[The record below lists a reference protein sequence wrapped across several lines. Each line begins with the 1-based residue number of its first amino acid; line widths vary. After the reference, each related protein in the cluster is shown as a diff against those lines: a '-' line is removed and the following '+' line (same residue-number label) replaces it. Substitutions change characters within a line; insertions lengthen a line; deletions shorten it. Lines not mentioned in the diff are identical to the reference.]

1 MFLKKSLGLGQM
13 LDGAF
18 SSKAQTETLPKKFM
32 DLQAGHNLQRSPILC
47 LQGTRIDNNFQ
58 EFQHYITT
66 TKYNHVVA
74 FDKHGSMI
82 LYDHIPL
89 NSCQI
94 TTYNG

>member
-1 MFLKKSLGLGQM
+1 VFLKKSLGLGQM

-58 EFQHYITT
+58 EFQ
-66 TKYNHVVA
+66 
-74 FDKHGSMI
+74 
-82 LYDHIPL
+82 
-89 NSCQI
+89 
-94 TTYNG
+94 